1 MRTFMDTNEEYKI
14 GYYENTFDDLEQKSE
29 LPNKIP
35 EFKTLIAK
43 Y

>member
-29 LPNKIP
+29 LPNI
-35 EFKTLIAK
+35 LGRGD
-43 Y
+43 